1 MSSLHVDRKWRNDIF
16 NPKTMLSSPRTSLCT
31 MFISVR
37 YARARGISVRCV
49 HRRRFCFP
57 LTDMSVSANIAA
69 LFITSEPCINDVW
82 PIMQPHNIHDLTS
95 CPSLPHAGSVSQSS
109 HPAQGVTDGED
120 QDTKFSVAGS
130 LGVLVC
136 HLEYYLLFI
145 VITGVQISNLIIQY
159 MKQISSTENYV
170 CSGVLKFRVFGML
183 TVVSPELLEG
193 LHLLP
198 TDHPPPCFNVLSS
211 SVLVFQ
217 VVGMLPHI

>member
-1 MSSLHVDRKWRNDIF
+1 M
-16 NPKTMLSSPRTSLCT
+16 TSP
-31 MFISVR
+31 
-37 YARARGISVRCV
+37 AV
-49 HRRRFCFP
+49 H
-57 LTDMSVSANIAA
+57 
-69 LFITSEPCINDVW
+69 
-82 PIMQPHNIHDLTS
+82 
-95 CPSLPHAGSVSQSS
+95 PSHM
-109 HPAQGVTDGED
+109 QGVFLRAVILPKVLQTERIKT
-120 QDTKFSVAGS
+120 QNLALLGS

-159 MKQISSTENYV
+159 MKQISSTEKYV

-183 TVVSPELLEG
+183 TVVSPEVLEG